1 MDANFQGDCVITY
14 DKQTTGAELAAER
27 RATPAQDHHL
37 VAILPRGEAIRNF
50 VYSGALDQIAEN
62 VKVTV
67 LSVMPNDEIRGVL
80 ESRYGA
86 AYELP
91 QVPERRLVG
100 TVREILD
107 TAHGRWLWSEAAQ
120 SRWQVRDLESR
131 RTPALRLKRAAK
143 KAISCSFAHRP
154 GLRLL
159 SLVER
164 SCSKWLS
171 TADNIV
177 DLLRGL
183 NPTLVFNASHIH
195 SGIAV
200 QTVQAAQ
207 WLGIPTATFLFS
219 WDNLTS
225 QGRIIPSYDHYLV
238 WSDRIKQDL
247 LDIYPGVIR
256 PEQVFVT
263 GTPQFDFHFR
273 PEFWW
278 SREEFCSR
286 VGADPARPIVLYS
299 TGMANPML
307 GEPRIVEG
315 IAGMLREMPHP
326 TPQLLVRVYPKDR
339 TGRFD
344 DLKHR
349 CPDVLFPV
357 VPWEP
362 SWLTPLPGDTQLLTN
377 TLRHSDVGINVASTI
392 SLELCM
398 LERPVINVAYNPPG
412 IDIHPFD
419 YRRFYEFDHYKP
431 VAQSGAVMLAHSE
444 DAMKGLI
451 QKALAAPS
459 LSVDRQRDLIGR
471 MFGTTLDGRSSHRV
485 AECLQ
490 MLASRTHAASSTA
503 RRDRVAG

>member
-1 MDANFQGDCVITY
+1 MITY
-14 DKQTTGAELAAER
+14 DKRTT
-27 RATPAQDHHL
+27 RATTEPPPLRRSTRDGDHHL
-37 VAILPRGEAIRNF
+37 VAVLPRGEAIRNF
-50 VYSGALDQIAEN
+50 VYSGALDLIAEN

-67 LSVMPNDEIRGVL
+67 ISVMPNAEIRSML
-80 ESRYGA
+80 ESRYGT

-91 QVPERRLVG
+91 HIAEHRVVG
-100 TVREILD
+100 TTREILD
-107 TAHGRWLWSEAAQ
+107 MAHGRWLWSEAAK

-143 KAISCSFAHRP
+143 KAIACSFANRP

-171 TADNIV
+171 TADEML

-183 NPTLVFNASHIH
+183 KPTLVFNASHIH
-195 SGIAV
+195 SAIAV
-200 QTVQAAQ
+200 QAVQAAQ

-225 QGRIIPSYDHYLV
+225 QGRIVPPYDYYLV
-238 WSDRIKQDL
+238 WNDRIRTDL
-247 LDIYPGVIR
+247 LNIYGSIIR

-273 PEFWW
+273 PEFAW

-286 VGADPARPIVLYS
+286 VGADPARPIVVYS

-315 IAGMLREMPHP
+315 IARMLRDMPHP
-326 TPQLLVRVYPKDR
+326 RPQLLVRIYPKDL

-344 DLKHR
+344 DLKQR
-349 CPDVLFPV
+349 YPDVLFPA

-362 SWLTPLPGDTQLLTN
+362 SWLTPLPDDTQLLTN
-377 TLRHSDVGINVASTI
+377 TLRHADVGINVASTI

-398 LERPVINVAYNPPG
+398 LGRPVINVAYNPPG
-412 IDIHPFD
+412 IDIHPYD

-431 VAQSGAVMLAHSE
+431 VARSGAVMLAESE
-444 DAMKGLI
+444 DAMPGLI
-451 QKALAAPS
+451 QRALTNPS
-459 LSVDRQRDLIGR
+459 ALHEAQRALIER
-471 MFGTTLDGRSSHRV
+471 MFGSTVDGRSSARV

-490 MLASRTHAASSTA
+490 MLTAQPAASGS
-503 RRDRVAG
+503 RVAGNVRQELAR